1 MNNRNQN
8 QARLP
13 VEPAASP
20 TYLNVFTVEEY
31 ESNGKAG
38 KRNGRPGRTPRACA
52 KHGQR
57 SAMDSPRPAKRVT
70 IHVLPPDN
78 DDRSNK

>member
-20 TYLNVFTVEEY
+20 TYLNVFMKPT
-31 ESNGKAG
+31 GKP
-38 KRNGRPGRTPRACA
+38 KRNGRALAPRS
-52 KHGQR
+52 HTR
-57 SAMDSPRPAKRVT
+57 RVWD
-70 IHVLPPDN
+70 LA
-78 DDRSNK
+78 SS